1 MPEPSSPTVR
11 RRRLA
16 AELRRLR
23 ERAGLIGEQVAERM
37 GWSASKVSRI
47 ENAHTTPRPSEIKEL
62 LLLYGIDGKYAEQL
76 LALAR
81 EANRKGWW
89 EGYSGALP
97 DAHTEYIGLEAEAKS
112 SLQWGPEFAIG
123 LMMTEAYTR
132 QMIRD
137 NTRSIAPIPPGE
149 IERRIEARMIRQQI
163 LKRDPPFK
171 LKVALDESV
180 LRRRVGSNGTMRA
193 QLDQLL
199 AQSEYDN
206 INLRILPLDAP
217 HPIITGGFNLLQ
229 FGEAHDVSYRDVVYV
244 EHLTGSLYFEEER
257 ETYQYHLAFERLSDF
272 SATPEESRNIIIKAR
287 DSWK

>member
-62 LLLYGIDGKYAEQL
+62 LLLYGIDGQYAEQL

-163 LKRDPPFK
+163 LKRDPPFR

-199 AQSEYDN
+199 ELSEYDN
-206 INLRILPLDAP
+206 INLRILSLDSP

-229 FGEAHDVSYRDVVYV
+229 FGEAHDVSYRDVVYL
-244 EHLTGSLYFEEER
+244 EHLTGGLYFEEER

-272 SATPEESRNIIIKAR
+272 SATPEESRNIIVKAR

>member
-62 LLLYGIDGKYAEQL
+62 LLLYGIDGEHAEQL

-123 LMMTEAYTR
+123 LMMTEDYTR

-199 AQSEYDN
+199 ELSEYDN

-244 EHLTGSLYFEEER
+244 EHLTGGLYFEEER

-272 SATPEESRNIIIKAR
+272 SATPEESRNIIIKAGG
-287 DSWK
+287 SWK

>member
-62 LLLYGIDGKYAEQL
+62 LLLYGIDGEHAEQL

-123 LMMTEAYTR
+123 LMMTEDYTR

-137 NTRSIAPIPPGE
+137 NTRSIAPTPPGE

-199 AQSEYDN
+199 ELSEYDN

-244 EHLTGSLYFEEER
+244 EHLTGGLYFEEER
-257 ETYQYHLAFERLSDF
+257 DTYQYHLAFERLSDF

>member
-62 LLLYGIDGKYAEQL
+62 LLLYGIDGEHAEQL

-123 LMMTEAYTR
+123 LMMTEDYTR

-180 LRRRVGSNGTMRA
+180 LRRRVGSNDTMRA

-199 AQSEYDN
+199 ELSEYDN

-244 EHLTGSLYFEEER
+244 EHLTGSLSFEEER

-287 DSWK
+287 GSWK

>member
-229 FGEAHDVSYRDVVYV
+229 FRRGARRELSRRSVCRAPDRQPIFRGGE
-244 EHLTGSLYFEEER
+244 
-257 ETYQYHLAFERLSDF
+257 
-272 SATPEESRNIIIKAR
+272 RNISISAR
-287 DSWK
+287 LRAIVRFFRYARRVTKYHY